1 MCEIKELISKN
12 NRFEEL
18 RKAHKLRQKDIADY
32 LGVKERTYQNWK
44 RGEKQISVEACAKL
58 AKLYKV
64 SIEYLL
70 GLEEHEH
77 PNNEYI
83 SDHLGLTEDSINT
96 LWDATKGVKIE
107 VSHEN
112 GLIAKINSFPS
123 IGEKELEMRNALIV
137 GNDGLHLLE
146 ALYNYVYFNN
156 PVLITVMGEN
166 PLGREEGLEV
176 MANKRH
182 ALYVMD
188 ADEKEIQ
195 IKTEHLNEINRQLVM
210 SKLEQFKEG
219 TMKREEAL
227 KDGKH

>member
-1 MCEIKELISKN
+1 MKN
-12 NRFEEL
+12 KLLEL
-18 RKAHKLRQKDIADY
+18 RKELKLSQQKVVDY
-32 LGVKERTYQNWK
+32 LRPYIKDVQTLRDYENGSENIKANTLIKLSELYNV
-44 RGEKQISVEACAKL
+44 SVD
-58 AKLYKV
+58 
-64 SIEYLL
+64 YLL
-70 GLEEHEH
+70 GLDKHRH
-77 PNNEYI
+77 PNSEFI

-123 IGEKELEMRNALIV
+123 IGEKELKMLNALIV

-156 PVLITVMGEN
+156 PVLITVLGEN
-166 PLGREEGLEV
+166 PLGGEENVKV

-182 ALYVMD
+182 ALSVMD